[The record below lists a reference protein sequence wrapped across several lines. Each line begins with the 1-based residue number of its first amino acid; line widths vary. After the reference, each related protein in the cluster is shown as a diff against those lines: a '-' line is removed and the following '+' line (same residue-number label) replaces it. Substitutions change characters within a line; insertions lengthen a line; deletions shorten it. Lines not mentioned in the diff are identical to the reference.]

1 MVYNSV
7 VAFEGV
13 FKIKCWLKI
22 AKIKLKKIRHPTG
35 NQTSKEIGERA
46 ITVARIRSV
55 TFVSTQLV
63 SIAKYFICYS
73 AQFLLAIN
81 ICPEGNFRAFLY
93 Y

>member
-7 VAFEGV
+7 LAFQGV

-22 AKIKLKKIRHPTG
+22 AKKKKIRQPIG

-46 ITVARIRSV
+46 VTVARIRSV
-55 TFVSTQLV
+55 TFISTQLV

-73 AQFLLAIN
+73 AQFLLAKN
-81 ICPEGNFRAFLY
+81 ICSERNFWAFLY